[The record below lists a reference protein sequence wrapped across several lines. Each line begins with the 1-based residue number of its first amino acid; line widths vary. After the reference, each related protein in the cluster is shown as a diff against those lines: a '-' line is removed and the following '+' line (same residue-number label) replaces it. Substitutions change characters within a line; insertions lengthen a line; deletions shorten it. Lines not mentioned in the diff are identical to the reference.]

1 MGERFALIFL
11 LLNVLIL
18 LLPACTWEDQLQEA
32 DMEVGVAG
40 EEIEGEEVQV
50 HIIEVVEE
58 DQDHQCTGEEGVHHH
73 IMEEGEETT
82 EVAAEV
88 TLLEE
93 ENILQEDTEQIK
105 KSSLNV
111 ECLQ

>member
-1 MGERFALIFL
+1 MEQIWMEERFALTFQL
-11 LLNVLIL
+11 PNVLIL
-18 LLPACTWEDQLQEA
+18 PLLACTWEDQLQEV
-32 DMEVGVAG
+32 DMEGEVAG
-40 EEIEGEEVQV
+40 EEIEGEQVQV

-58 DQDHQCTGEEGVHHH
+58 DQDHQCTGEEEAHLH
-73 IMEEGEETT
+73 IMEGVEETT

-105 KSSLNV
+105 
-111 ECLQ
+111 